1 MERAVLTK
9 KNNKNKVRMRVIIPN
24 MITSASVFCGVS
36 SLIMTY
42 HDKFIPAAVLIF
54 CAAFFD
60 LMDGRAARRL
70 GGGSHFG
77 EEMDSLADAIS
88 FGVAPAFLMYA
99 RFIGIEAGVWGAIA
113 AAFFALCAV
122 LRLARFNVVHVPEG
136 PFQGLPSPAGGLTLV
151 SFVLAGYP
159 LTPLL
164 AITVMFFTG
173 ALMVS
178 SVPFCNAKKLHKHN
192 VNKIRMNAVKSFLF
206 ISFLLLREKAFLV
219 FALVYISTGL
229 LRFDVSA
236 WVRLDDVGE
245 EDEVCN

>member
-1 MERAVLTK
+1 MKL
-9 KNNKNKVRMRVIIPN
+9 IIPN
-24 MITSASVFCGVS
+24 AITSASVFCGVS

-54 CAAFFD
+54 CASFFD
-60 LMDGRAARRL
+60 LMDGSAARRL

-99 RFIGIEAGVWGAIA
+99 TFVGMTPGVWGAIA
-113 AAFFALCAV
+113 ASFFALCAV
-122 LRLARFNVVHVPEG
+122 LRLARFNVVHVPTG

-151 SFVLAGYP
+151 SFVLAGFP

-164 AITVMFFTG
+164 AIVIMIFTG
-173 ALMVS
+173 GLMVS
-178 SVPFCNAKKLHKHN
+178 SVPFCNSKKLKKTN
-192 VNKIRMNAVKSFLF
+192 VNKIKMNILKSFVL
-206 ISFLLLREKAFLV
+206 ICFLLLREKAFL
-219 FALVYISTGL
+219 ALALIYIATGL
-229 LRFDVSA
+229 SRFDVAA
-236 WVRLDDVGE
+236 WVMRGDIFE